1 MFHPVRNAST
11 RLAAL
16 ALALAMTGS
25 GLAADAEDQDYVD
38 SMSREHRD
46 DAPVANPASL
56 RAAIAPVST
65 ARVEYARVGGHA
77 VTGFLA
83 RPENASGELPGVI
96 LIHEWWGLNDNIRS
110 MAEQIAARGY
120 VALAVDLYEGKT
132 AQDAQQARE
141 LVGLSMEN
149 RGAIEDNLRQA
160 YRYLSTEAGATR
172 VGTLGWCFGGGWS
185 LNTALLMPES
195 IDATVIY
202 YGRLVTDPEELKTL
216 DMPIL
221 GIFGGEDRG
230 IPIETVDAFEKTM
243 RDLNKDVTVKVY
255 EGANHAF
262 ANPSGQ
268 RYDPQAAE
276 DAWAR
281 TVAFLD
287 QHLKQ

>member
-1 MFHPVRNAST
+1 
-11 RLAAL
+11 
-16 ALALAMTGS
+16 
-25 GLAADAEDQDYVD
+25 
-38 SMSREHRD
+38 
-46 DAPVANPASL
+46 
-56 RAAIAPVST
+56 
-65 ARVEYARVGGHA
+65 
-77 VTGFLA
+77 
-83 RPENASGELPGVI
+83 
-96 LIHEWWGLNDNIRS
+96 
-110 MAEQIAARGY
+110 
-120 VALAVDLYEGKT
+120 
-132 AQDAQQARE
+132 
-141 LVGLSMEN
+141 MEI

-195 IDATVIY
+195 IAATVIY
-202 YGRLVTDPEELKTL
+202 YGRLVTDPDALKTL

-221 GIFGGEDRG
+221 GIFGSEDRG
-230 IPIETVDAFEKTM
+230 IPVETVDAFEKTM

-287 QHLKQ
+287 QHLKR